1 MKKTNTF
8 GHLRQVL
15 IYAYEDRFSIGM
27 ANSSRSPKG
36 LFDPYYVPD
45 RLLHRDREL
54 ETVRGMYSDSV
65 EEDYGVNCLVHG
77 ISGVGMTVFSRYFLT
92 KLVPE
97 QFDSHT
103 VYVDAKQKD
112 PLEIVAE
119 LNDKIHQE
127 TNRPITVAFDL
138 DVLWM
143 QFKRTASTTDKRTV
157 FVIDNIDET
166 NEDVYTKLA
175 RLSKEIKASTIGV
188 LNSHDYRL
196 LTKLPATHMSYDFE
210 IPLDTYTQSQLYD
223 IVRMRVEDTFP
234 HQLTEEV
241 VRYITDL
248 VVEFD
253 ASKPKTTIEALKA
266 LWPLASRGQEIDS
279 DAIRNATMNITSFA
293 HDNDYLDLIETIS
306 MNDYMTLLVLEAMCE
321 HLMRYKT
328 ETYIDRQTLNELV
341 EVKCEEIGVRF
352 AYNDIE
358 RSLQTLIFQSI
369 VFESGY
375 SKNLLYVLAPP
386 EIIYDAAIGLRR
398 ELARRK

>member
-1 MKKTNTF
+1 MVRPN
-8 GHLRQVL
+8 
-15 IYAYEDRFSIGM
+15 
-27 ANSSRSPKG
+27 RSPKG
-36 LFDPYYVPD
+36 LFDPYYVPE

-54 ETVRGMYSDSV
+54 ETVNGIYRDSV
-65 EEDYGVNCLVHG
+65 EDDFGVNCLVHG
-77 ISGVGMTVFSRYFLT
+77 ISGVGMTVFSRFFLT
-92 KLVPE
+92 RLVPE
-97 QFDSHT
+97 QFNSHT
-103 VYVDAKQKD
+103 VYVDAKHKD
-112 PLEIVAE
+112 TLEIVSE
-119 LNDKIHQE
+119 LNDKIHNE

-143 QFKRTASTTDKRTV
+143 QFKRTASATDRRTV
-157 FVIDNIDET
+157 FVLDNIDET
-166 NEDVYTKLA
+166 NEEVYSKVA
-175 RLSKEIKASTIGV
+175 RLSKEINASTIGV

-196 LTKLPATHMSYDFE
+196 LTKLPATHMAYDFE

-241 VRYITDL
+241 IRYITDL

-253 ASKPKTTIEALKA
+253 ASKPKTTIEALKL
-266 LWPLASRGQEIDS
+266 LWPLASSGQEIDS
-279 DAIRNATMNITSFA
+279 DAVRNATMSITSFA
-293 HDNDYLDLIETIS
+293 HDNDYMDLIETIS

-341 EVKCEEIGVRF
+341 QIKCEELGVR
-352 AYNDIE
+352 YGSNDIE
-358 RSLQTLIFQSI
+358 KSLQTLIFQSI

-375 SKNLLYVLAPP
+375 SRNLLYVLAPP
-386 EIIYDAAIGLRR
+386 EIVYDAAIGLRR